1 MGHDMYNSLL
11 LATQCVLPSRRI
23 FVQKLFT
30 RFVTVVYC
38 IILTM
43 TVQSVYTSTISYF
56 ECSMH
61 SYLNPIRNASHE
73 MVGLQLHHIL
83 IIDGCSFK

>member
-11 LATQCVLPSRRI
+11 LATQCVLHSRRI

-30 RFVTVVYC
+30 RLVTVVYC
-38 IILTM
+38 SILTM

-61 SYLNPIRNASHE
+61 SYLNLIRNASHE
-73 MVGLQLHHIL
+73 MVGLQLHYIL
-83 IIDGCSFK
+83 IINGCFFK